1 MSTIEQTVM
10 TVPVK
15 WTATR
20 SATGSRK
27 LVGYASVF
35 GETADPLGFAER
47 IQRGA
52 FADAIRDGDPFLVY
66 AHEDTAIL
74 ARKSAGTL
82 RLAEDAKG
90 LRIEAD
96 VVNTSLGND
105 VLELVRT
112 GHLTEM
118 SFAMSDVEDEYVAG
132 EQVVTRV
139 GKLWEVTV
147 CPLGAYS
154 QTTVAARASKAT
166 LDRIERVTGPA
177 RDDAVHARRDRPTR
191 GRARTALRA
200 AGRIRS

>member
-35 GETADPLGFAER
+35 GETADRLGFAER

-74 ARKSAGTL
+74 ARKSAGRCGSL
-82 RLAEDAKG
+82 R
-90 LRIEAD
+90 
-96 VVNTSLGND
+96 
-105 VLELVRT
+105 
-112 GHLTEM
+112 
-118 SFAMSDVEDEYVAG
+118 
-132 EQVVTRV
+132 TR
-139 GKLWEVTV
+139 
-147 CPLGAYS
+147 
-154 QTTVAARASKAT
+154 RACGS
-166 LDRIERVTGPA
+166 
-177 RDDAVHARRDRPTR
+177 RPT
-191 GRARTALRA
+191 
-200 AGRIRS
+200 S